1 MSVKPCPANSAAG
14 SPEGLHEVP
23 LAEEFC
29 FPFLLRAQNAN
40 GGWGYM
46 PGSASGA
53 EPTCWALLA
62 LADRSNG
69 DDLDVGASD
78 AHPQPNAVRPYG
90 RQAPNGEEALKL
102 GRQWLRQ
109 AQLPD
114 GSWPAFVGQQ
124 RGCWVTAL
132 ACLALKAQQESRDSV
147 ARGVRWLCDT
157 WPAEGGFWS
166 RLGHRLRRTPAVV
179 RQDSSLRGWSWT
191 PGTAS
196 WVEPTSYSLILMK
209 NLPGELLPPSSGKR
223 VRLAEA
229 MLYDRMC
236 PGGGW
241 NAGNS
246 LVYGVA
252 GIPRVG
258 PTVWALLALLA
269 QRDRPENRKSLDWL
283 CAAFPEIQGPGS
295 LALAH
300 LCLQAHGR
308 AVLGNRK
315 SSPVLETLLRTRQA
329 VNQFLMNVQVVA
341 WAAIALS
348 GAPDWLIRI
357 ED

>member
-1 MSVKPCPANSAAG
+1 MCLKPGVADSTAD
-14 SPEGLHEVP
+14 SSEGLDEV
-23 LAEEFC
+23 LFLEEFC
-29 FPFLLRAQNAN
+29 FPFLLRAQNAD

-46 PGSASGA
+46 PGSASGT

-62 LADRSNG
+62 LH
-69 DDLDVGASD
+69 GASNDD
-78 AHPQPNAVRPYG
+78 ASEGAAR
-90 RQAPNGEEALKL
+90 L
-102 GRQWLRQ
+102 GPQWLRQ

-124 RGCWVTAL
+124 QGCWVTAL
-132 ACLALKAQQESRDSV
+132 ACLALKAQQEARDSV

-157 WPAEGGFWS
+157 WPAEGGFWP
-166 RLGHRLRRTPAVV
+166 RLGRRLQRTPAVV
-179 RQDSSLRGWSWT
+179 RQDSSLRGWNWT

-209 NLPGELLPPSSGKR
+209 NLSGELLPPSSGKR

-241 NAGNS
+241 NAGNP

-252 GIPRVG
+252 GMPRVG
-258 PTVWALLALLA
+258 PTVWALLALLD

-283 CAAFPEIQGPGS
+283 SAAFPEIQGPGS

-308 AVLGNRK
+308 TVLGNRT
-315 SSPVLETLLRTRQA
+315 SSSVLETSLRTRQA
-329 VNQFLMNVQVVA
+329 VNQFLMNVPVVA

-348 GAPDWLIRI
+348 GVPDWLIRI

>member
-1 MSVKPCPANSAAG
+1 MSVKPCPADFIAR
-14 SPEGLHEVP
+14 SPEGLQEVP

-29 FPFLLRAQNAN
+29 FPFLLRAQNAD

-53 EPTCWALLA
+53 EPTGWALMA
-62 LADRSNG
+62 LHGVSSDRVSE
-69 DDLDVGASD
+69 D
-78 AHPQPNAVRPYG
+78 AAG
-90 RQAPNGEEALKL
+90 L
-102 GRQWLRQ
+102 GRQWLCQ
-109 AQLPD
+109 AQLPN

-147 ARGVRWLCDT
+147 ARGVRWLCDS
-157 WPAEGGFWS
+157 WPAEGGFWQ
-166 RLGHRLRRTPAVV
+166 RLGRRLRRTPAAV
-179 RQDSSLRGWSWT
+179 RQDSSLRGWNWT

-196 WVEPTSYSLILMK
+196 WVEPTSYSLILLK
-209 NLPGELLPPSSGKR
+209 NLSRELLPPSSGKR

-241 NAGNS
+241 NAGNP

-258 PTVWALLALLA
+258 PTAWALLALLD

-283 CAAFPEIQGPGS
+283 SAAFPRIQGPGS

-308 AVLGNRK
+308 AVRGNRK
-315 SSPVLETLLRTRQA
+315 SSPGLEASLRARQA
-329 VNQFLMNVQVVA
+329 VNQFLMNVPVVA

-348 GAPDWLIRI
+348 GVPDWLFRI
-357 ED
+357 DDRRS